1 MEPCAR
7 RLRSLEWACAN
18 ARAGRRAMAR
28 VKALGVKRA
37 VAGADGDVPM
47 LVLDG
52 AARDDAAPSSGDDT
66 ETEDDED
73 EAITPNVSV
82 ELLPAFSLSSEDGVP
97 ERAAKPAKG
106 KDMEAA
112 MALLGFMGPEA

>member
-1 MEPCAR
+1 MALTLSKQFMRMISQNPNENQTGI
-7 RLRSLEWACAN
+7 SLWTLEDIE
-18 ARAGRRAMAR
+18 RAQAKQREL
-28 VKALGVKRA
+28 ALA
-37 VAGADGDVPM
+37 QATAGPRG
-47 LVLDG
+47 G
-52 AARDDAAPSSGDDT
+52 DAA
-66 ETEDDED
+66 EDDED